1 MRRLNIRRKKEKKLI
16 WKRFRF
22 YIDLAILACCGIVA
36 WNINPYHNSQ
46 INESNNEKPSMLYIF
61 HDYEWNHYIL
71 NETAH
76 WAASSWEY
84 LFNDNIPN
92 EVKWEEKNDQNTG
105 SVSLWDVSDNSNMV
119 NEENQLGNIQIDSQ
133 SQENN
138 NSESIK
144 NNQISL
150 AEIMNELW
158 VDNNNENNY
167 ENNEIEN
174 EGNWISWSGNETLI
188 INLWELKE
196 EENSDEDYYQIEEYS
211 GNNESSL
218 VIEKIDQN
226 KVANNWHKNSE
237 NWTMAKNFSF
247 MTDWWILPT
256 LIPWEELDFN
266 IYSNPIGYVSNS
278 EYIYADLNWNK
289 KPWITILPDYEDC
302 MTPWW
307 YKIVHG
313 DSVLAYQQMDN
324 APDICNIERR
334 FCRKWKLSW
343 TYTQQWCFINK
354 SYTYAQWWEANP
366 TPKTEEIKSDT
377 TQNSDWTVTV
387 NKPLWT
393 GSFVFDKPSQSS
405 TPSYNNTN
413 NIKKD
418 NEVDQ
423 TTRPHRNCTTP
434 RWEKVL
440 HGQIIQAFKHS
451 NWFSDSPCEAQIRL
465 CSMWKLKWSYTE
477 SSCKTWDTSFID
489 WINGSP
495 TWKTY
500 SKEKLKRVK
509 NQIKNENVYDK
520 DYKKIT
526 NVDAL
531 ERILR
536 LLDD

>member
-1 MRRLNIRRKKEKKLI
+1 
-16 WKRFRF
+16 
-22 YIDLAILACCGIVA
+22 
-36 WNINPYHNSQ
+36 
-46 INESNNEKPSMLYIF
+46 
-61 HDYEWNHYIL
+61 
-71 NETAH
+71 
-76 WAASSWEY
+76 
-84 LFNDNIPN
+84 
-92 EVKWEEKNDQNTG
+92 
-105 SVSLWDVSDNSNMV
+105 
-119 NEENQLGNIQIDSQ
+119 
-133 SQENN
+133 
-138 NSESIK
+138 
-144 NNQISL
+144 
-150 AEIMNELW
+150 
-158 VDNNNENNY
+158 
-167 ENNEIEN
+167 
-174 EGNWISWSGNETLI
+174 
-188 INLWELKE
+188 
-196 EENSDEDYYQIEEYS
+196 
-211 GNNESSL
+211 
-218 VIEKIDQN
+218 
-226 KVANNWHKNSE
+226 
-237 NWTMAKNFSF
+237 
-247 MTDWWILPT
+247 
-256 LIPWEELDFN
+256 
-266 IYSNPIGYVSNS
+266 
-278 EYIYADLNWNK
+278 
-289 KPWITILPDYEDC
+289 